1 MFRLNRPEIQDNERK
16 RIGQLLTHKTKL
28 ESYSRCMVCKKLNR
42 RTVRGH
48 SVPRNWL
55 KQISSPDEEVLVFVT
70 LPVSPLPKDLEI
82 DGDLIAVPTKPLHI
96 NNVHRR
102 RFTCETHEKMFFPID
117 GLNPDTTS
125 LWILNLM
132 AYKAIIAESWTEA
145 MLEEAHRAAL
155 AETPDDEVFRL
166 QARLHHQNGI
176 GLEHYKNQVEECLQ
190 PGPCNRCNGS
200 RCKMVSHVVRHTTGA
215 PTLAVSQ
222 FSSGSRTEVNPVY
235 RTFKYIANW
244 GLTVLPRD
252 EGHTVILHY
261 FPDELKDS
269 EMMAQAVS
277 DFSSLNGRRLQEF
290 VSMLILDSC
299 ENFAISLEA
308 WEKYGPKRR
317 AAIERRLGTELQD
330 VGFGSM
336 AQIKKW
342 DAERLMKTKPSP
354 PSPKQLNLFPI
365 EAPLQIYPNSIN

>member
-1 MFRLNRPEIQDNERK
+1 MFRLNRPEIPGNERK

-28 ESYSRCMVCKKLNR
+28 ESFSRCMVCKEHNS

-55 KQISSPDEEVLVFVT
+55 KQISSSDKEVIVFVA
-70 LPVSPLPKDLEI
+70 LPVGPLPKGLEI

-102 RFTCETHEKMFFPID
+102 RFTCETHEMIFFQID
-117 GLNPDTTS
+117 DLNPDTTS
-125 LWILNLM
+125 LRILNLM

-145 MLEEAHRAAL
+145 MLEKAHRAAL
-155 AETPDDEVFRL
+155 AETPDDEVFRI

-190 PGPCNRCNGS
+190 PEQCNRCNGS
-200 RCKMVSHVVRHTTGA
+200 RCKMVSHLVRHIPGA
-215 PTLAVSQ
+215 PVLAVSQ
-222 FSSGSRTEVNPVY
+222 FSSRSRTEVNPVH
-235 RTFKYIANW
+235 RTIRYIANW
-244 GLTVLPRD
+244 GLTVLPKD
-252 EGHTVILHY
+252 NCHTVILHY
-261 FPDELKDS
+261 FPNELEDS
-269 EMMAQAVS
+269 VMMAQAVS

-290 VSMLILDSC
+290 VSMLLLDRC

-308 WEKYGPKRR
+308 WKTYGPKRR
-317 AAIERRLGTELQD
+317 AAMEHRFGAELQD

-336 AQIKKW
+336 AHIKKW
-342 DAERLMKTKPSP
+342 DAERFMKTKSSP
-354 PSPKQLNLFPI
+354 PNPKQLNPFS
-365 EAPLQIYPNSIN
+365 Y